1 VVNGIQLEEDKTMET
16 FISTMA
22 YDDDFVSSCRTGWG
36 CGYVH
41 IPKDHPILVELEE
54 GWGNYLSPK
63 HCPEEITYTRWDEKS
78 EYLVIGFDTAHSYNN
93 SSHDEEYVTA
103 QANAIKALVDA
114 YMDYDAAIYAKEQI
128 RLVTEKY
135 SKYLLL

>member
-1 VVNGIQLEEDKTMET
+1 MET

-22 YDDDFVSSCRTGWG
+22 YDDDFVSSCKTGWG

-41 IPKDHPILVELEE
+41 IPKDHPILVKLIGNE
-54 GWGNYLSPK
+54 GWGNFLQPEG
-63 HCPEEITYTRWDEKS
+63 CPEEITYSEWDKER
-78 EYLVIGFDTAHSYNN
+78 EHLIIGFDTSHSHNN
-93 SSHDEEYVTA
+93 ASHDEAYITE

-114 YMDYDAAIYAKEQI
+114 YMDYDADIYATEQI

-135 SKYLLL
+135 SKYLLS

>member
-1 VVNGIQLEEDKTMET
+1 MET

-22 YDDDFVSSCRTGWG
+22 YDDKFKSHIKSIGWG

-41 IPKDHPILVELEE
+41 IPKDHPILVQLDE
-54 GWGNYLSPK
+54 GWGNYLQPDG
-63 HCPEEITYTRWDEKS
+63 CPEEITYSEWDKER
-78 EYLVIGFDTAHSYNN
+78 EHLVIGFDTAHIHNN
-93 SSHDEEYVTA
+93 SSHDEAYVTA

-114 YMDYDAAIYAKEQI
+114 YMDYDADAHAREQI

-135 SKYLLL
+135 SKYLLS

>member
-1 VVNGIQLEEDKTMET
+1 MET

-22 YDDDFVSSCRTGWG
+22 YDDDFKTLCKTGWG

-54 GWGNYLSPK
+54 GWGNYLQPNG
-63 HCPEEITYTRWDEKS
+63 CPEEITYTLWDEKS

-103 QANAIKALVDA
+103 QANAIKALVDS
-114 YMDYDAAIYAKEQI
+114 YMDYDADAHAREQI

-135 SKYLLL
+135 SKYLLS